1 MFHLLSIIICPKG
14 LFDLLDYQD
23 YEAHY
28 LTTYASQITLDT
40 YIFLRPDFISRDIIL
55 ESLGSEL
62 SAFKKACPWGTRQSI
77 MRGCSK
83 LVIKSN
89 FSSLYSNCSIQWEDK
104 PFEKLSLL
112 KIEQKKQ
119 DGEEPRRL
127 LLPSFTKC
135 TLPDSSGEVVSK
147 NHHSSSCGGGG
158 GDEVSSLQAS
168 NKSKAN
174 KKKNYKK
181 KSKTSG

>member
-1 MFHLLSIIICPKG
+1 M
-14 LFDLLDYQD
+14 
-23 YEAHY
+23 
-28 LTTYASQITLDT
+28 
-40 YIFLRPDFISRDIIL
+40 
-55 ESLGSEL
+55 
-62 SAFKKACPWGTRQSI
+62 
-77 MRGCSK
+77 
-83 LVIKSN
+83 VIKSN

-104 PFEKLSLL
+104 PFEKLS

-135 TLPDSSGEVVSK
+135 TLPDSSG
-147 NHHSSSCGGGG
+147 GGGG
-158 GDEVSSLQAS
+158 GDEVSTLQAS

>member
-1 MFHLLSIIICPKG
+1 M
-14 LFDLLDYQD
+14 
-23 YEAHY
+23 
-28 LTTYASQITLDT
+28 
-40 YIFLRPDFISRDIIL
+40 
-55 ESLGSEL
+55 
-62 SAFKKACPWGTRQSI
+62 
-77 MRGCSK
+77 
-83 LVIKSN
+83 VIKSN

-104 PFEKLSLL
+104 PFEKLS

-135 TLPDSSGEVVSK
+135 TLPDSSG
-147 NHHSSSCGGGG
+147 GGG
-158 GDEVSSLQAS
+158 GDEVSTLQAS

>member
-1 MFHLLSIIICPKG
+1 
-14 LFDLLDYQD
+14 
-23 YEAHY
+23 
-28 LTTYASQITLDT
+28 
-40 YIFLRPDFISRDIIL
+40 
-55 ESLGSEL
+55 
-62 SAFKKACPWGTRQSI
+62 

-104 PFEKLSLL
+104 PFEKLSLS
-112 KIEQKKQ
+112 KIEQTKQ

-135 TLPDSSGEVVSK
+135 TLPDSSGEVVLK
-147 NHHSSSCGGGG
+147 NHHSSSGGGGGG